1 MPSDKINKIDKIEG
15 DKKAQAVI
23 KKASN
28 ANSKGA
34 KSASKPAPKVTNKSA
49 VKATKTKAQKPKA
62 AKKPSSKEAAKN
74 FAKKAHKKT
83 TTFALGVVSASEKK
97 IAKIEAFFAKF
108 IKNAK
113 DKNDFIEAAILHHIK
128 KCKKKFKKS

>member
-1 MPSDKINKIDKIEG
+1 MPTDKINKIDKIEG

-28 ANSKGA
+28 ANTRKSTA
-34 KSASKPAPKVTNKSA
+34 KP
-49 VKATKTKAQKPKA
+49 ATKTAAKTKVAKKVSKPKV
-62 AKKPSSKEAAKN
+62 AKKPVSKEAAKN
-74 FAKKAHKKT
+74 LAKKAHKKS

-113 DKNDFIEAAILHHIK
+113 DKNDFIETAILHHIK